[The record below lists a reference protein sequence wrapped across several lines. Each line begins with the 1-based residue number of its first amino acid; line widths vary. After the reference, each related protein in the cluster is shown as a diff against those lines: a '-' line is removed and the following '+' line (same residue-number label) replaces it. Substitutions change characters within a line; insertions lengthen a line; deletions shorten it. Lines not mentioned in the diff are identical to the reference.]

1 MKLVLGNSTLEFAR
15 VVFSKVAHFVGKM
28 TPTNTPGEDIVFNGL
43 SASKTYLVLLPTRLW
58 SVQNYVRSYWLN
70 VYHKVAE
77 KNVLD
82 LESPMPPNQDILSF
96 FDGAKYVQGV
106 DNLGI
111 FLRADEGEVVD
122 IPVRE
127 VELISKTLVS
137 EKTYSV
143 TSGTGIYN
151 IKFDMAEGKH
161 YQISFDNTKIRQ
173 IRASAIVN
181 EKKLWFS
188 YTNMVIINGCQTYT
202 FQISPDDIIA
212 DGDCT
217 VRIHE
222 VEFSE

>member
-28 TPTNTPGEDIVFNGL
+28 TPTNAPGEDIVFNGL
-43 SASKTYLVLLPTRLW
+43 SASKTYLVALPTRLW
-58 SVQNYVRSYWLN
+58 SVQNYVSSYWLN

-77 KNVLD
+77 EYVMD
-82 LESPMPPNQDILSF
+82 LTLPTPPNQDALSF
-96 FDGAKYVQGV
+96 YGGAKYVQGV

-122 IPVRE
+122 VPVRE

-137 EKTYSV
+137 EKTYSI
-143 TSGTGIYN
+143 THGNGIYN
-151 IKFDMAEGKH
+151 IKFDMAEGKY
-161 YQISFDNTKIRQ
+161 YQISFDNTKVKRIRGSV
-173 IRASAIVN
+173 IHN
-181 EKKLWFS
+181 EKKIWFE
-188 YTNMVIINGCQTYT
+188 YKNMTIFNGYPTYT
-202 FQISPDDIIA
+202 FQFSPDDIIA
-212 DGDCT
+212 DGDCI

>member
-28 TPTNTPGEDIVFNGL
+28 TPTNTPGQDIVFNGL
-43 SASKTYLVLLPTRLW
+43 SDSKTYLVSLPTRLW
-58 SVQNYVRSYWLN
+58 SVQNYVSSYWLN

-77 KNVLD
+77 NVVYD
-82 LESPMPPNQDILSF
+82 LQSPMPPNQDILSF
-96 FDGAKYVQGV
+96 YDGAKYVQGV

-122 IPVRE
+122 IPVKE

-143 TSGTGIYN
+143 TSGNGIYN
-151 IKFDMAEGKH
+151 IKFDMYEGKH
-161 YQISFDNTKIRQ
+161 YQISFDNTKINN
-173 IRASAIVN
+173 IRASVIFN
-181 EKKLWFS
+181 EKKLWFN
-188 YTNMVIINGCQTYT
+188 YNNMTIINGHQKYT
-202 FQISPDDIIA
+202 FQIAPDDIIA

-217 VRIHE
+217 VQIHE

>member
-28 TPTNTPGEDIVFNGL
+28 TPTNTPGEDIAFNGL
-43 SASKTYLVLLPTRLW
+43 SASKTYLVELPTRLW
-58 SVQNYVRSYWLN
+58 SVQNYVTSYWLN

-77 KNVLD
+77 EVVYNLQ
-82 LESPMPPNQDILSF
+82 SPTPPDQDFLSF
-96 FDGAKYVQGV
+96 LCGAKYVQGV

-127 VELISKTLVS
+127 VELISKTLVY

-143 TSGTGIYN
+143 TSGNGIYN
-151 IKFDMAEGKH
+151 IKFDMAEGKY
-161 YQISFDNTKIRQ
+161 YQISFDNTKINNM
-173 IRASAIVN
+173 RASVIVN
-181 EKKLWFS
+181 EKTTWNYYK
-188 YTNMVIINGCQTYT
+188 NMEIINGYTTYT
-202 FQISPDDIIA
+202 FQISPDDVIA

>member
-15 VVFSKVAHFVGKM
+15 VVFRKVAHFVGKM

-43 SASKTYLVLLPTRLW
+43 SASKTYLVELPTRLW
-58 SVQNYVRSYWLN
+58 SVQNYVSSYWLN
-70 VYHKVAE
+70 VYHKVSE
-77 KNVLD
+77 NVVID
-82 LESPMPPNQDILSF
+82 LQSPMPPNQDVLSF
-96 FDGAKYVQGV
+96 FGGAKYVQGV

-122 IPVRE
+122 VPVRE
-127 VELISKTLVS
+127 VDLISKTLVS

-143 TSGTGIYN
+143 TSGETINN
-151 IKFDMAEGKH
+151 IKFDMAEGKY
-161 YQISFDNTKIRQ
+161 YQISFDNTKINK
-173 IRASAIVN
+173 IITSVILN
-181 EKKLWFS
+181 EKKIWF
-188 YTNMVIINGCQTYT
+188 YYENMTIINGYPTYT
-202 FQISPDDIIA
+202 FQIRHQDIIA